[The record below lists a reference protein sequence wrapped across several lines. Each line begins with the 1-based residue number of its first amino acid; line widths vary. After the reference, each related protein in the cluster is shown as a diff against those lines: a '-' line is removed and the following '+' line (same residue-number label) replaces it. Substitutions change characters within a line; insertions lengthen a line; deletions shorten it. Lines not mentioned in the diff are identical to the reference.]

1 MKMVRS
7 EDWLYRSGW
16 VLVRSFARL
25 VWRLEVQGEANV
37 PLEGG
42 VIIASNHLSLL
53 DPPLIGCA
61 CPRELRF
68 LAKAELFRHGLFAKL
83 IRRLGA
89 FPVERGTA
97 DVGAIKTALQFLND
111 GRAVIIFIEG
121 TRGTGEHLLPPTPGV
136 TLLARQSGAPVVPT
150 AIVGTDRAWRKGA
163 KLPRCAQVK
172 VAFGEPVRYQE
183 VFGARTDRAA
193 RDAFSELI
201 MERIEALTQQLGHPI
216 LRLPQKAGSAA
227 SPTDP
232 APPRTV

>member
-1 MKMVRS
+1 MMGVRS
-7 EDWLYRSGW
+7 DDWLYRTGW
-16 VLVRSFARL
+16 VLVRGFARL
-25 VWRLEVQGEANV
+25 VWRLEVQGASNV
-37 PLEGG
+37 LLEGG
-42 VIIASNHLSLL
+42 VIIAPNHLSVL

-61 CPRELRF
+61 CPRELRY
-68 LAKAELFRHGLFAKL
+68 LAKAELFRNRLFARF
-83 IRRLGA
+83 ICRLGA

-97 DVGAIKTALQFLND
+97 DVGAIKTALQFLKD

-150 AIVGTDRAWRKGA
+150 AIVGSEQAWPKGS
-163 KLPRCAQVK
+163 KLPRRAQVK

-183 VFGARTDRAA
+183 VFGGRTDRAA

-201 MERIEALTQQLGHPI
+201 MERIEALTHQLGHPI
-216 LRLPQKAGSAA
+216 PRLHKEAALPA

>member
-1 MKMVRS
+1 MMGVRS
-7 EDWLYRSGW
+7 DDWLYRTGW
-16 VLVRSFARL
+16 VLVRGFARL
-25 VWRLEVQGEANV
+25 VWRLEVQGASNV

-42 VIIASNHLSLL
+42 VIIAPNHLSLL

-61 CPRELRF
+61 CPRELRY
-68 LAKAELFRHGLFAKL
+68 LAKAELFRNRLFARF

-97 DVGAIKTALQFLND
+97 DVGAIKTALQFLKD

-150 AIVGTDRAWRKGA
+150 AIVGSEQAWPKGS
-163 KLPRCAQVK
+163 KLPHRAQVK
-172 VAFGEPVRYQE
+172 VAFGTPVRYQE
-183 VFGARTDRAA
+183 LFGARTDREA

-201 MERIEALTQQLGHPI
+201 MERIEALTHQLERPI
-216 LRLPQKAGSAA
+216 PRLRQGAGSPA

-232 APPRTV
+232 VPPRTV

>member
-1 MKMVRS
+1 MMGVRS
-7 EDWLYRSGW
+7 DDWLYRTGW
-16 VLVRSFARL
+16 VLVRGFARL
-25 VWRLEVQGEANV
+25 VWRLEVQGASNV

-42 VIIASNHLSLL
+42 VIIAPNHLSLL

-61 CPRELRF
+61 CPRELRY
-68 LAKAELFRHGLFAKL
+68 LAKAELFRNRLFARF

-97 DVGAIKTALQFLND
+97 DVGAIKTALQFLKD

-121 TRGTGEHLLPPTPGV
+121 TRGTGKYLLPPTPGV

-150 AIVGTDRAWRKGA
+150 AIVGSEQAWPKGS
-163 KLPRCAQVK
+163 KLPHRAQVK
-172 VAFGEPVRYQE
+172 VAFGAPVRYQE
-183 VFGARTDRAA
+183 LFGARTDREA

-201 MERIEALTQQLGHPI
+201 MERIEALTRQLGRPI
-216 LRLPQKAGSAA
+216 PRLPQGAGLPA

>member
-1 MKMVRS
+1 MVVRS
-7 EDWLYRSGW
+7 DDWLYRTGW
-16 VLVRSFARL
+16 VLVRGFARL
-25 VWRLEVQGEANV
+25 VWRLEVHGAPNV
-37 PLEGG
+37 PLEGAA
-42 VIIASNHLSLL
+42 IIAPNHLSLL

-68 LAKAELFRHGLFAKL
+68 IAKAELFRYGLFSKL

-97 DVGAIKTALQFLND
+97 DVGAIKTALQFLKD

-121 TRGTGEHLLPPTPGV
+121 TRGTGECLLPPTPGV

-150 AIVGTDRAWRKGA
+150 AIVGSEQAWPKGS
-163 KLPRCAQVK
+163 KLPRRAQVK

-183 VFGARTDRAA
+183 VFGGRTDRAA

-201 MERIEALTQQLGHPI
+201 MERIEALTHQLGHPI
-216 LRLPQKAGSAA
+216 PRLHKEAALPA

>member
-1 MKMVRS
+1 MMGVRS
-7 EDWLYRSGW
+7 DDWLYRTGW
-16 VLVRSFARL
+16 VLVRGFARL
-25 VWRLEVQGEANV
+25 VWRLEVQGASNV

-42 VIIASNHLSLL
+42 VIVAPNHLSLL

-61 CPRELRF
+61 CPRELRY
-68 LAKAELFRHGLFAKL
+68 LAKAELFRNRLFARF

-97 DVGAIKTALQFLND
+97 DVGAIKTALQFLKD

-121 TRGTGEHLLPPTPGV
+121 TRGTGKYLLPPTPGV

-150 AIVGTDRAWRKGA
+150 AIVGSEQAWPKGS
-163 KLPRCAQVK
+163 KLPHRAQVK
-172 VAFGEPVRYQE
+172 VAFGAPVRYQE
-183 VFGARTDRAA
+183 LFGARTDREA
-193 RDAFSELI
+193 RDTFSELI
-201 MERIEALTQQLGHPI
+201 MERIEALTHQLERPI
-216 LRLPQKAGSAA
+216 PRLPQGAELPA

>member
-1 MKMVRS
+1 MMGVRS
-7 EDWLYRSGW
+7 DDWLYRTGW
-16 VLVRSFARL
+16 VLVRGFARL
-25 VWRLEVQGEANV
+25 VWRLEVQGASNV

-42 VIIASNHLSLL
+42 VIIAPNHLSLL

-61 CPRELRF
+61 CPRELRY
-68 LAKAELFRHGLFAKL
+68 LAKAELFRNRLFARF

-97 DVGAIKTALQFLND
+97 DVGAIKTALQFLKD

-121 TRGTGEHLLPPTPGV
+121 TRGTGKYLLPPTPGV

-150 AIVGTDRAWRKGA
+150 AIVGSEQAWPKGS
-163 KLPRCAQVK
+163 KLPHRAQVK
-172 VAFGEPVRYQE
+172 VAFGAPVRYQE
-183 VFGARTDRAA
+183 LFGARTDREA
-193 RDAFSELI
+193 RDTFSELI
-201 MERIEALTQQLGHPI
+201 MERIEALTHQLERPI
-216 LRLPQKAGSAA
+216 PRLPQGAELPA

>member
-1 MKMVRS
+1 MMGVRS
-7 EDWLYRSGW
+7 DDWLYRTGW
-16 VLVRSFARL
+16 VLMRGFARL
-25 VWRLEVQGEANV
+25 VWRLEVQGASNV

-42 VIIASNHLSLL
+42 VIIAPNHLSLL

-68 LAKAELFRHGLFAKL
+68 IAKAELFRYGLFTRL

-97 DVGAIKTALQFLND
+97 DVGAIKTALQFLKD

-121 TRGTGEHLLPPTPGV
+121 TRGTGESLLPPTPGV

-150 AIVGTDRAWRKGA
+150 AIVGSERAWPKGA
-163 KLPRCAQVK
+163 KLPRRAQVK

-183 VFGARTDRAA
+183 LFGGRADREA

-201 MERIEALTQQLGHPI
+201 MERIEALTHQLGHPI
-216 LRLPQKAGSAA
+216 PRLPQRAGLPA

>member
-1 MKMVRS
+1 MMGVRS
-7 EDWLYRSGW
+7 DDWLYRTGW
-16 VLVRSFARL
+16 VLVRGFARL
-25 VWRLEVQGEANV
+25 VWRLEVQGASNV

-42 VIIASNHLSLL
+42 VIIAPNHLSVL

-61 CPRELRF
+61 CPRELRY
-68 LAKAELFRHGLFAKL
+68 LAKAELFRNRLFARF
-83 IRRLGA
+83 ICRLGA

-97 DVGAIKTALQFLND
+97 DVGAIKTALQFLKD

-136 TLLARQSGAPVVPT
+136 TLLARQSGAPIVPT
-150 AIVGTDRAWRKGA
+150 AIVGSEQAWPKGS
-163 KLPRCAQVK
+163 KLPRRAQVK

-183 VFGARTDRAA
+183 VFGGRTDRAA

-201 MERIEALTQQLGHPI
+201 MERIEALTHQLGHPI
-216 LRLPQKAGSAA
+216 PRLHKEAALPA

>member
-1 MKMVRS
+1 MMGVRS
-7 EDWLYRSGW
+7 DDWLYRTGW
-16 VLVRSFARL
+16 VLVRGFARL
-25 VWRLEVQGEANV
+25 VWRLEVQGASNV

-42 VIIASNHLSLL
+42 VIIAPNHLSLL

-61 CPRELRF
+61 CPRELRY
-68 LAKAELFRHGLFAKL
+68 LAKAELFRNRLFARF

-97 DVGAIKTALQFLND
+97 DVGAIKTALQFLKD

-121 TRGTGEHLLPPTPGV
+121 TRGTGKYLLPPTPGV

-150 AIVGTDRAWRKGA
+150 AIVGSEQAWPKGS
-163 KLPRCAQVK
+163 KLPHRAQVK
-172 VAFGEPVRYQE
+172 VAFGTPVRYQE
-183 VFGARTDRAA
+183 LFGARTDREA

-201 MERIEALTQQLGHPI
+201 MERIEALTRQLGRPI
-216 LRLPQKAGSAA
+216 PRLPQGAGLPA

>member
-7 EDWLYRSGW
+7 KDWLYRSGW

-68 LAKAELFRHGLFAKL
+68 LAKAELFRYGLFAKL

-97 DVGAIKTALQFLND
+97 DVGAIKTALQFLKD
-111 GRAVIIFIEG
+111 GYAVIIFIEG

-150 AIVGTDRAWRKGA
+150 AIVGSEHAWRKGA
-163 KLPRCAQVK
+163 KLPRRAQVK
-172 VAFGEPVRYQE
+172 VAFGDPIRYQE
-183 VFGARTDRAA
+183 VFGTRTDRAA

-201 MERIEALTQQLGHPI
+201 MERIEALTHQLGHPI
-216 LRLPQKAGSAA
+216 LRLSQKAGSAA

>member
-1 MKMVRS
+1 MIGVRS
-7 EDWLYRSGW
+7 DDWLYRTGW
-16 VLVRSFARL
+16 LLVRGFARL
-25 VWRLEVQGEANV
+25 VWRLEVHGASNV
-37 PLEGG
+37 PLEGAA
-42 VIIASNHLSLL
+42 IIAPNHLSLL

-68 LAKAELFRHGLFAKL
+68 IAKAELFRYGLFSKL

-97 DVGAIKTALQFLND
+97 DVGAIKTALRFLND

-121 TRGTGEHLLPPTPGV
+121 TRGKGEHLLPPTPGV

-150 AIVGTDRAWRKGA
+150 AIVGSEQAWRKGA
-163 KLPRCAQVK
+163 KLPRRAQVK

-183 VFGARTDRAA
+183 LFGARTDREV
-193 RDAFSELI
+193 RDAFSALI
-201 MERIEALTQQLGHPI
+201 MERIEALTRQLGRPI
-216 LRLPQKAGSAA
+216 PRLRQGAESPA

>member
-1 MKMVRS
+1 MMGVRS
-7 EDWLYRSGW
+7 DDWLYRTGW
-16 VLVRSFARL
+16 VLVQGFARL
-25 VWRLEVQGEANV
+25 VWRLEVQGASNV

-42 VIIASNHLSLL
+42 VIIAPNHLSLL

-61 CPRELRF
+61 CPRELRY
-68 LAKAELFRHGLFAKL
+68 LAKAELFRNRLFARF

-97 DVGAIKTALQFLND
+97 DVGAIKTALQFLKD

-121 TRGTGEHLLPPTPGV
+121 TRGTGECLLPPTPGV

-150 AIVGTDRAWRKGA
+150 AIVGSEQAWPKGS
-163 KLPRCAQVK
+163 KLPHRAQVK
-172 VAFGEPVRYQE
+172 VAFGTPVRYQE
-183 VFGARTDRAA
+183 LFGARTDREA

-201 MERIEALTQQLGHPI
+201 MERIEALTRQLGRPI
-216 LRLPQKAGSAA
+216 PRLPQGAGLPA

>member
-1 MKMVRS
+1 MMGVRS
-7 EDWLYRSGW
+7 DDWLYRTGW
-16 VLVRSFARL
+16 VLVRGFARL
-25 VWRLEVQGEANV
+25 VWRLEVQGASNV

-42 VIIASNHLSLL
+42 VIIAPNHLSVL
-53 DPPLIGCA
+53 DPPLMGCA
-61 CPRELRF
+61 CPRELRY
-68 LAKAELFRHGLFAKL
+68 LAKAELFRNRLFARF
-83 IRRLGA
+83 ICRLGA

-97 DVGAIKTALQFLND
+97 DVGAIKTALQFLKD

-150 AIVGTDRAWRKGA
+150 AIVGSEQAWPKGS
-163 KLPRCAQVK
+163 KLPRRAQVK

-183 VFGARTDRAA
+183 VFGGRTDRAA

-201 MERIEALTQQLGHPI
+201 MERIEALTHQLGHPI
-216 LRLPQKAGSAA
+216 PRLHKEAALPA

>member
-1 MKMVRS
+1 MIGVRS
-7 EDWLYRSGW
+7 DDWLYRTGW
-16 VLVRSFARL
+16 LLVRGFARL
-25 VWRLEVQGEANV
+25 VWRLEVHGASNV
-37 PLEGG
+37 PLEGAA
-42 VIIASNHLSLL
+42 IIAPNHLSLL

-68 LAKAELFRHGLFAKL
+68 IAKAELFRYGLFSKL

-97 DVGAIKTALQFLND
+97 DVGAIKTALRFLNN

-121 TRGTGEHLLPPTPGV
+121 TRGTGEYLLPPTPGV

-150 AIVGTDRAWRKGA
+150 AIVGSEQAWRKGA
-163 KLPRCAQVK
+163 KLPRRAQVK

-183 VFGARTDRAA
+183 LFGARADREA
-193 RDAFSELI
+193 RDAFSALI
-201 MERIEALTQQLGHPI
+201 MERIEALTRQLGRPI
-216 LRLPQKAGSAA
+216 PRLRQGAESPA

>member
-1 MKMVRS
+1 MVVRS
-7 EDWLYRSGW
+7 DDWLYRTGW
-16 VLVRSFARL
+16 VLGRGFARL
-25 VWRLEVQGEANV
+25 VWRLEVHGASNV
-37 PLEGG
+37 PLEGAA
-42 VIIASNHLSLL
+42 IIAPNHLSLL

-68 LAKAELFRHGLFAKL
+68 IAKAELFRYGLFSKL

-97 DVGAIKTALQFLND
+97 DVGAIKTALRFLND

-121 TRGTGEHLLPPTPGV
+121 TRGTGEYLLPPTPGV

-150 AIVGTDRAWRKGA
+150 AIVGSEQAWRKGA
-163 KLPRCAQVK
+163 KLPRRAQVK

-183 VFGARTDRAA
+183 LFGARADREA
-193 RDAFSELI
+193 RDAFSALI
-201 MERIEALTQQLGHPI
+201 MERIEALTRQLGRPI
-216 LRLPQKAGSAA
+216 PRLRQGAESPA